1 MGQNCRK
8 CGAPL
13 EPEASFCTVCGAAVH
28 DRQESGIS
36 DASKA
41 KKRKKAGIIMGCL
54 AGSAAVIVLLAVVLI
69 GRPWDKKAV
78 LESSPE
84 FVVEMIKR
92 VRFMSKARERM
103 RPGSLAAARHLWRAV
118 QNRKVKMPLL
128 KKTIKQ

>member
-41 KKRKKAGIIMGCL
+41 KKRKKQGL
-54 AGSAAVIVLLAVVLI
+54 LWAV
-69 GRPWDKKAV
+69 W
-78 LESSPE
+78 
-84 FVVEMIKR
+84 
-92 VRFMSKARERM
+92 
-103 RPGSLAAARHLWRAV
+103 LAARQLLSCWRWF
-118 QNRKVKMPLL
+118 
-128 KKTIKQ
+128 

>member
-13 EPEASFCTVCGAAVH
+13 EPEASFCTACGAAVH

-41 KKRKKAGIIMGCL
+41 KNRKKAGIIMGCL

-84 FVVEMIKR
+84 FVVET
-92 VRFMSKARERM
+92 
-103 RPGSLAAARHLWRAV
+103 GC
-118 QNRKVKMPLL
+118 LL
-128 KKTIKQ
+128 YTSPSPRD